1 MSELRVRQQRLTARY
16 RARRIERTAAR
27 NQIPEWV
34 RNSTRQESVGCGI
47 RRRIVADELARNKI
61 QILADREIVA
71 IGADEVRFNDDLAGQ
86 FALNAKHEAR
96 EFRILPQ

>member
-34 RNSTRQESVGCGI
+34 RNSTRQESVGCSI
-47 RRRIVADELARNKI
+47 RRRIVTEELARNKI
-61 QILADREIVA
+61 QILADGEIVT
-71 IGADEVRFNDDLAGQ
+71 ISTDEVGLNDDLARQ
-86 FALNAKHEAR
+86 LALNAKHEAR